1 MATSQETITMSVAE
15 TVLNKTF
22 KSGVTTPLSIPVF
35 QENVTEEPPN
45 PSETAEYIDLM
56 VNYGGTERNSKDDV
70 LRDGIMTAQIYTPL
84 GTGTGRAIVIAT
96 QVIETFQTA
105 QWAKNVMFVNDVVVL
120 KIGKTGSFYQTNV
133 DVSFQYYETQN

>member
-35 QENVTEEPPN
+35 QENVSEEPPN
-45 PSETAEYIDLM
+45 PSETAEYIDLV
-56 VNYGGTERNSKDDV
+56 VNYGGAPRVSKDTYI
-70 LRDGIMTAQIYTPL
+70 RDGVMTAQIYTAL

-96 QVIETFQTA
+96 AIKDAFQSA
-105 QWAKNVMFVNDVVVL
+105 QWAKNVMETTDVTIL
-120 KIGKTGSFYQTNV
+120 KLGKTGSYYQTNV

>member
-22 KSGVTTPLSIPVF
+22 KSGVTDPLSITLF

-45 PSETAEYIDLM
+45 PSDTAEYIDLV
-56 VNYGGTERNSKDDV
+56 VNYGAADRTAKATNI
-70 LRDGIMTAQIYTPL
+70 RDGIMTAQIYTPL
-84 GTGTGRAIVIAT
+84 GTGTGRAIVIAE
-96 QVIETFQTA
+96 QIIDAFSTA
-105 QWAKNVMFVNDVVVL
+105 QWAKNVMSVTDIVVL